1 VDIGIIGIGLMG
13 HAFVGRFLS
22 QGFTVRVF
30 NRSRD
35 NIKDLGDTDV
45 IVCAT
50 AEELISLSDTI
61 ILMVSDAAAINDLL
75 RLDKQEPD
83 IQVDNISAS
92 QEYLKGKTIL
102 QMATISPRQSKEIGD
117 AIISCGGHYLE
128 APVLGSIPEA
138 KAGTLIIMAGGSKD
152 LFEQVLPTLQVLANK
167 PRYIGETG
175 SAAALKLAMNQLIAA
190 LTAGFSLSLGYAIK
204 NGVDADVFM
213 DTVRESALY
222 AKTYDK
228 KLEKYLQRDFG
239 TANFSTR
246 HLLKDIRLFI
256 DDAKAAGLNTDAL
269 EGIER
274 ITSMSVENGM
284 GLMDYSSIYQVI
296 CPEMLADRQADGQAD
311 SQAKK

>member
-1 VDIGIIGIGLMG
+1 MDIGIIGIGLMG
-13 HAFVGRFLS
+13 HAFVERFLS

-35 NIKDLGDTDV
+35 SIKDLDNSGV
-45 IVCAT
+45 IVCTT
-50 AEELISLSDTI
+50 AEELINSSGTI
-61 ILMVSDAAAINDLL
+61 ILMLSDAAAINDLL
-75 RLDKQEPD
+75 RLDNQSPD
-83 IQVDNISAS
+83 NGVDNNSS
-92 QEYLKGKTIL
+92 RQENLKNKTIL
-102 QMATISPRQSKEIGD
+102 QMATISPGQSKATGA
-117 AIISCGGHYLE
+117 AIIACGGHYLE

-152 LFEQVLPTLQVLANK
+152 VFKQVLPVLQVLGSA
-167 PRYIGETG
+167 PRYIGATG

-256 DDAKAAGLNTDAL
+256 DDARAAGLNTDAL

-284 GLMDYSSIYQVI
+284 ALMDYSSIYQVI
-296 CPEMLADRQADGQAD
+296 CPQLEAD
-311 SQAKK
+311 SHADKRSEK

>member
-1 VDIGIIGIGLMG
+1 MGIGLMG
-13 HAFVGRFLS
+13 QAFVERYLS

-30 NRSRD
+30 NRSHD
-35 NIKDLGDTDV
+35 NIKDLGESGV
-45 IVCAT
+45 IVCST
-50 AEELISLSDTI
+50 ADELISLSSTI
-61 ILMVSDAAAINDLL
+61 ILMVSDAEAINNLL
-75 RLDKQEPD
+75 PLCKHDDKQIEL
-83 IQVDNISAS
+83 Q
-92 QEYLKGKTIL
+92 GKTIL
-102 QMATISPRQSKEIGD
+102 QMATISPRQSKEIAE
-117 AIISCGGHYLE
+117 AISFCCGRYLE

-138 KAGTLIIMAGGSKD
+138 KTGTLIIMAGGSKD
-152 LFEQVLPTLQVLANK
+152 LFEDALPALQVLGTA

-204 NGVDADVFM
+204 NGVNTDLFM
-213 DTVRESALY
+213 ETVRESALY

-228 KLEKYLQRDFG
+228 KLQKYLHRDFG

-274 ITSMSVENGM
+274 IAGMTVENGM
-284 GLMDYSSIYQVI
+284 ELMDYSSIYEVI
-296 CPEMLADRQADGQAD
+296 CPD
-311 SQAKK
+311 S